1 MNFYEFP
8 SIPNAKEFKNN
19 YRAVLDNLGTTT
31 DQEKELI
38 EEAKKIADNYI
49 NEIIRSKNAK
59 DSDAIF
65 PEDQLNSFV
74 DNTWG
79 DTGKA
84 IFNNWLGL
92 VYSLTSHDRLK
103 QYMEGIDKQN
113 PLGILK

>member
-1 MNFYEFP
+1 MKLFALKM
-8 SIPNAKEFKNN
+8 S
-19 YRAVLDNLGTTT
+19 
-31 DQEKELI
+31 
-38 EEAKKIADNYI
+38 KIVMQY
-49 NEIIRSKNAK
+49 
-59 DSDAIF
+59 F
-65 PEDQLNSFV
+65 PEDQLNSLV